1 MEKEVL
7 LLKNILSIIDENQ
20 KIILVYKDQDNKL
33 CPYEYEFGNV
43 PQIFLKKDLIS
54 LKYDE
59 IMYISNMF
67 IVDKTLIMEL
77 V

>member
-7 LLKNILSIIDENQ
+7 LLKNILSIINENQ
-20 KIILVYKDQDNKL
+20 KIILVYEDQDNKL
-33 CPYEYEFGNV
+33 RPYEFEFGNV
-43 PQIFLKKDLIS
+43 PQIFFKKDLIS

-59 IMYISNMF
+59 TMYISSMF
-67 IVDKTLIMEL
+67 IVDKTLVMEL

>member
-59 IMYISNMF
+59 IMYISSMF

>member
-7 LLKNILSIIDENQ
+7 LLKNILSIINENQ
-20 KIILVYKDQDNKL
+20 EIILVYKNEDNEL
-33 CPYEYEFGNV
+33 CPYEFEFGNV
-43 PQIFLKKDLIS
+43 PTIFLKKDLIS

-59 IMYISNMF
+59 TMYISSMF
-67 IVDKTLIMEL
+67 IVDKTLVMEL

>member
-7 LLKNILSIIDENQ
+7 LLKNILSIINENQ
-20 KIILVYKDQDNKL
+20 KIILVYKNQDNEL
-33 CPYEYEFGNV
+33 CPCEFEIDNV
-43 PQIFLKKDLIS
+43 PKIFFKKDLIS

-59 IMYISNMF
+59 IMYISSMF
-67 IVDKTLIMEL
+67 IVDETLIMEI

>member
-7 LLKNILSIIDENQ
+7 LLKNILSIINENQ
-20 KIILVYKDQDNKL
+20 KIILVYKNKDNKL
-33 CPYEYEFGNV
+33 CPCEFEFGNV
-43 PQIFLKKDLIS
+43 PKVFLKKELIS

-59 IMYISNMF
+59 TMYISSMF
-67 IVDKTLIMEL
+67 TVDETLIMEL

>member
-7 LLKNILSIIDENQ
+7 LLKNILSIINENQ
-20 KIILVYKDQDNKL
+20 KIILVYKNQDNKL
-33 CPYEYEFGNV
+33 CPYEFEFGNV
-43 PQIFLKKDLIS
+43 PQIFFKKDLIS

-59 IMYISNMF
+59 IMYISGMF
-67 IVDKTLIMEL
+67 VVDETLIMEI